1 MTQAP
6 GRSTRWGV
14 EQRETEHRLLAELSD
29 LTADDPRRAVVRDEL
44 VTMHLP
50 LVRHLARRYR
60 ESGESMEDLTQVGT
74 IGLIKAVDRFDISRG
89 TEFSTFATPT
99 ILGEIKR
106 HFRDRTWALRVPRRL
121 QELSAQV
128 ATCTDGLVRTLQ
140 RSPTVREVAETLG
153 VTEEDVLDAIE
164 IRHAYSTASIDAEHD
179 DDSERSES
187 MGASLGMN
195 DPAFEALEDSE
206 SIRPLL
212 EALPERERRILMLR
226 FFGSMSQTQ
235 IAAEMGMSQMHVS
248 RLLSRAL
255 LKLRQ
260 GLTEA

>member
-6 GRSTRWGV
+6 GRTTRWGV
-14 EQRETEHRLLAELSD
+14 EQREAEHRLLAELSE
-29 LTADDPRRAVVRDEL
+29 LAADDPRRSVVRDEL

-74 IGLIKAVDRFDISRG
+74 IGLIKAVDRFEIGRG

-121 QELSAQV
+121 QELSARV
-128 ATCTDGLVRTLQ
+128 ATCTDDLIKTLQ
-140 RSPTVREVAETLG
+140 RSPTVREVAEALD
-153 VTEEDVLDAIE
+153 VTDEDVLAAIE
-164 IRHAYSTASIDAEHD
+164 IRHAYNTSSIDAERD
-179 DDSERSES
+179 DDRAASIAE
-187 MGASLGMN
+187 SLGTD

-206 SIRPLL
+206 SLRPLL
-212 EALPERERRILMLR
+212 AALPDRERQIVMLR

-255 LKLRQ
+255 LALRA
-260 GLTEA
+260 GLTEH